1 MKIRIKKESLA
12 GIKNLVKELKSYSE
26 NGFQDELAKTAA
38 YAVNRA
44 VIAAKVD
51 TGNLSLNINYGR
63 EGDAIAIR
71 SNAPYSPYVEFGTGR
86 IVSFHDLESMG
97 IPKEYAAQFKG
108 KSQDRV
114 HLPARPFFFNSIR
127 KEVDELEQRVN
138 NHFKNLTR

>member
-1 MKIRIKKESLA
+1 MKIKIKKESLA
-12 GIKNLVKELKSYSE
+12 GIKNLLKELEDYSK
-26 NGFQDELAKTAA
+26 NKFPDELARTAA
-38 YAVNRA
+38 YAVDRA
-44 VIAAKVD
+44 VREVKVD

-86 IVSFHDLESMG
+86 QVKFTDLESMG
-97 IPKEYAAQFKG
+97 IPKTYAEQFKG

-127 KEVDELEQRVN
+127 KEVDELEVRVN
-138 NHFKNLTR
+138 NHFKNITR

>member
-1 MKIRIKKESLA
+1 MKIKIKKESLA
-12 GIKNLVKELKSYSE
+12 GIKNLIKELKDYSD
-26 NGFQDELAKTAA
+26 NKFPDELAKTAA

-44 VIAAKVD
+44 VVNAKVD

-71 SNAPYSPYVEFGTGR
+71 SNAPYSAYVEFGTGR
-86 IVSFHDLESMG
+86 KVNFTDLESMG

-108 KSQDRV
+108 ARQDRV

-127 KEVDELEQRVN
+127 KEVDDLEQRVN

>member
-1 MKIRIKKESLA
+1 MKIKIKKESLA
-12 GIKNLVKELKSYSE
+12 GIKNLLKELEDYSK
-26 NGFQDELAKTAA
+26 NKFPDELARTAA
-38 YAVNRA
+38 YTVDRA
-44 VIAAKVD
+44 VREVKVD

-86 IVSFHDLESMG
+86 QVKFTDLESMG
-97 IPKEYAAQFKG
+97 IPKTYAEQFKG

-127 KEVDELEQRVN
+127 KEVDELEVRVN
-138 NHFKNLTR
+138 NHFKNITR

>member
-12 GIKNLVKELKSYSE
+12 GIKNLIKELKDYSD
-26 NGFQDELAKTAA
+26 NKFPDELAKTAA

-44 VIAAKVD
+44 VAESPVD

-71 SNAPYSPYVEFGTGR
+71 SNAPYSAYVEFGTGR
-86 IVSFHDLESMG
+86 KVKFSDLESMG

-108 KSQDRV
+108 ASQDRV
-114 HLPARPFFFNSIR
+114 HLSPQPFFFKSIR
-127 KEVDELEQRVN
+127 REVEDLEQRVN